1 VAAIGL
7 ALTVPV
13 SRTNSNP
20 IGQYNQGSAAVK
32 NSPVGQYD
40 MGGAA
45 AHKAVAAAAKKAK
58 QQQ

>member
-1 VAAIGL
+1 M
-7 ALTVPV
+7 PV
-13 SRTNSNP
+13 SRTNSDP

-32 NSPVGQYD
+32 KSPVGQYD

-45 AHKAVAAAAKKAK
+45 AHKAMAAAAKKAK